1 MATTI
6 ARLAAVLSTDTS
18 RFDTG
23 MLRAGQSVQNFG
35 KSGGFS
41 QALLFKL
48 EQKLI
53 GLTGSLGRFGSL
65 AGTLAGAGGPVG
77 MIAVAL
83 TAATAAAGA
92 FVVKIAQVGD
102 AARDAKLST
111 LRDHFKAFDDLK
123 GTKFSIG
130 FDAKTNQELVSDI
143 RRSFSDLAEGLGLT
157 LKPLLMAA
165 NDLVQQMN
173 SRLLGPELA
182 ASLRES
188 HEKAARL
195 AEANKE
201 LRAQAKLRAEEE
213 ERAIAEIQQHWDR
226 VVDRMRSRADQLKES
241 LRTPAEAFRASLEEL
256 SSLRNIG
263 FIDDETL
270 GRGLKSA
277 AADYF
282 DASKKLAE
290 AKNTLTPVAALERGT
305 TAEFS
310 ARVRGTLET
319 HRLEAINREQLKLE
333 QQALQEL
340 RNLNAKPLLRFGLTD
355 LR

>member
-1 MATTI
+1 MTTI
-6 ARLAAVLSTDTS
+6 SRLAAVLTTDTS

-23 MLRAGQSVQNFG
+23 MLRAGQSIRRFDTDTTKG
-35 KSGGFS
+35 
-41 QALLFKL
+41 
-48 EQKLI
+48 
-53 GLTGSLGRFGSL
+53 GLTLNWLSQRLLISSGSLGRFSGL
-65 AGTLAGAGGPVG
+65 AAAIGGRTGPIGMLITVFAGVAAA
-77 MIAVAL
+77 AVA
-83 TAATAAAGA
+83 AAA
-92 FVVKIAQVGD
+92 KIAAIGD
-102 AARDAKLST
+102 AARDAKLEA